1 MADIMTYASLLE
13 DVRKYLE
20 RGQSTDT
27 VVYDQLPKL
36 VNMAERR
43 IARDLR
49 VQGMHRVVTGS
60 LTATV
65 SVMDKPER
73 WKENV
78 SFWIGTGTVGETR
91 KMVRN
96 RGYDYVTQVYPD
108 RTATGEPRFYAEMD
122 KDHWLIAPA
131 PDAAYPFE
139 LTYYESPPLLDD
151 DTQTN
156 WLTEGIPNALLYG
169 VLLEATPFCM
179 NDERIPTWK
188 GFYQEAIGGTEA
200 EDTRRMADRAATR
213 QEV

>member
-1 MADIMTYASLLE
+1 MTFTTLLADA
-13 DVRKYLE
+13 RKYLE
-20 RGQSTDT
+20 RGSSTDSE
-27 VVYDQLPKL
+27 VYAQLPKL
-36 VNMAERR
+36 ANMAERR

-49 VQGMHRVVTGS
+49 VQGMHRIVTGS
-60 LTATV
+60 LSASV

-73 WKENV
+73 WKETL
-78 SFWIGTGTVGETR
+78 SFWIGTGADGETR
-91 KMVRN
+91 KPVKN
-96 RGYDYVTQVYPD
+96 RGYDYVTMVYPD

-122 KDHWLIAPA
+122 KDHWLITPT

-139 LTYYESPPLLDD
+139 LAYYEAPPLLDD

-169 VLLEATPFCM
+169 VLLEAAPFCM
-179 NDERIPTWK
+179 NDERINTWK
-188 GFYQEAIGGTEA
+188 SFYQEAIGGTEA